1 MAEEPKIKH
10 DWYQTETQVVV
21 EVRIKGLKSE
31 DVKVEFGPSAL
42 SVTAKLPPPSSSEY
56 SLELDLAH
64 PIVEAECSHKVLGTK
79 LEIKM
84 KKKLGT
90 RWAALE
96 GDGSDPLTGAGG
108 MAAAAEGSSAAAP
121 KYPSSSGK
129 DWNKI
134 TSSIEKELE
143 DDKPEGEAALNAMF
157 QKIYGEGSDEV
168 KKAMNKSFQESGGT
182 VLSTNWE
189 DISKQKTE
197 VKPPDSME
205 FKKWDS

>member
-21 EVRIKGLKSE
+21 EVRIKALKSE
-31 DVKVEFGPSAL
+31 EVKVEFGLAAL

-79 LEIKM
+79 LEIRM

-96 GDGSDPLTGAGG
+96 GDGSDPLSGAVG
-108 MAAAAEGSSAAAP
+108 MAAAAEGSSASAP

-134 TSSIEKELE
+134 TSTIEKELE
-143 DDKPEGEAALNAMF
+143 EDKPEGEAALNDMF

-189 DISKQKTE
+189 DIAKKTTE

-205 FKKWDS
+205 FKKWD